1 MGHPVHKYI
10 CLARSDLSQITTAN
24 GPGDRCYIDPQ
35 QKCHRHALNPVVSI
49 RYLDGFEAASVI
61 LS

>member
-24 GPGDRCYIDPQ
+24 GPGDRCYIDTQ
-35 QKCHRHALNPVVSI
+35 QKCHRHTLNPVVSI